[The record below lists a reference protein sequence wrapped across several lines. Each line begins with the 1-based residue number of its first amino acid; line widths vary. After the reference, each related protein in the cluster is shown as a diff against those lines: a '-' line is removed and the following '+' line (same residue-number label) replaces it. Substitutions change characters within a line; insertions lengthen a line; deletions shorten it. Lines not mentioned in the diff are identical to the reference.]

1 MTSIAAAVV
10 SSGEFHAL
18 ESLEGVQTTPVI
30 GSWSKTTVLD
40 VLRWFERSGAGHLLL
55 CLSPEAS
62 LDRAGLERLRQVAD
76 ETGAAIVYSDYFE
89 GDGSPHPLIDYQP
102 GSLRDDF
109 DFGAV
114 VLLNEKHLAGMA
126 NRIEGET
133 PGLKY
138 GGWYDLRL
146 RLSELGPVHRI
157 PEPLYRLPRRADR
170 KSGRKVFDYVDPQNR
185 DVQLE
190 MERVATQ
197 HLRRIGAY
205 LDPPNA
211 EPVDEGGS
219 FPVKASVV
227 IPVKD
232 RAKTIADAVGSAL
245 SQKTSFV
252 FNVIVVDNHSRDGTT
267 KILSD
272 IAGRDR
278 RLVHM
283 VPERTDLV
291 IGGCWNQAVF
301 SEHCGRYAVQ
311 LDSDDLY
318 AGTGVL
324 ERIVGEFD
332 QGPYA
337 LVIGSYTTVDFDL
350 NPLPPGLVDHRE
362 WTDEN
367 GHNNAL
373 RIAGLGAPRAFHLPT
388 LRTIGFP
395 NVSYGEDY
403 AVVLQLCRTYRLGR
417 IYDSLYW
424 CRRWEE
430 NTDAELPIET
440 SNRYDTY
447 KDGLRTEEIVAR
459 QQLVK

>member
-1 MTSIAAAVV
+1 MNTIAAAVV
-10 SSGEFHAL
+10 SSGEPHIL
-18 ESLEGVQTTPVI
+18 ELLEGVQAIRVAGP
-30 GSWSKTTVLD
+30 WSKPAVLD
-40 VLRWFERSGAGHLLL
+40 VLKWFERTGAGGLLI
-55 CLSPEAS
+55 CLSPEPV
-62 LDRAGLERLRQVAD
+62 LDVACLQRLQKGAE
-76 ETGAAIVYSDYFE
+76 ETGAAIVYSDYSE
-89 GDGSPHPLIDYQP
+89 GDENPHPLIDYQP

-114 VLLNEKHLAGMA
+114 VLLNKKHLAGMA
-126 NRIEGET
+126 ARTKGET
-133 PGLKY
+133 PDLKY

-146 RLSELGPVHRI
+146 RLAELGPVHRI
-157 PEPLYRLPRRADR
+157 PEPLYRLPLRPDR
-170 KSGRKVFDYVDPQNR
+170 PSGQKVFDYVDPQNR

-190 MERVATQ
+190 MEHVATE

-205 LDPPNA
+205 LDPPTA
-211 EPVDEGGS
+211 KPIEDGGS

-232 RAKTIADAVGSAL
+232 RAKTIGDAVGSAL
-245 SQKTSFV
+245 SQKTSFD
-252 FNVIVVDNHSRDGTT
+252 FNVIVVDNHSQDGTT
-267 KILSD
+267 KILAD

-278 RLVHM
+278 RLVHII
-283 VPERTDLV
+283 PERSDLV

-301 SEHCGRYAVQ
+301 SVNCGRYAVQ

-324 ERIVGEFD
+324 ERIVAEFD
-332 QGPYA
+332 QRPYA

-362 WTDEN
+362 WTDAN

-373 RIAGLGAPRAFHLPT
+373 RVAGLGAPRAFHVPT
-388 LRTIGFP
+388 LRSVGFP

-403 AVVLQLCRTYRLGR
+403 AAVLQLCRTYRVGR

-440 SNRYDTY
+440 SNRYNAY
-447 KDGLRTEEIVAR
+447 KDGLRTEEIIAR